1 MAWNNLNESS
11 FIVPGDELT
20 IREVET
26 SPTPTAVF
34 TTTTIQTDTVRVEVT
49 VDPSIQT
56 SPNSTPQIQILR
68 SPTPTRDD
76 ELIEEMLAEANMAAP
91 TETTPAPEES
101 GESGSIGILIMAVSL
116 IGMAALMLYFANRQ

>member
-1 MAWNNLNESS
+1 
-11 FIVPGDELT
+11 
-20 IREVET
+20 
-26 SPTPTAVF
+26 
-34 TTTTIQTDTVRVEVT
+34 